1 MGLLLLA
8 PALALAQGT
17 PAADGNGGATPAL
30 QGPQA
35 GQKSGEKSGEK
46 SEQKVE
52 QIRHE
57 DAGSRIDELRVGGET
72 RTITVQPKN
81 GNAPAYEITPPSNNV
96 NPSNADHNSQG
107 GSRWKVLSY

>member
-1 MGLLLLA
+1 MALGLACSALVC
-8 PALALAQGT
+8 PAWVLAQTAT
-17 PAADGNGGATPAL
+17 PSRVTATPADPTVKDT
-30 QGPQA
+30 QQDGRQ
-35 GQKSGEKSGEK
+35 
-46 SEQKVE
+46 SEQRVE

-81 GNAPAYEITPPSNNV
+81 GGAPAYEITPPSNNV
-96 NPSNADHNSQG
+96 NPANSDHNSQG